1 MEILK
6 KILLLAALINPL
18 GAIPFFISITEHQSP
33 KERQRITALVAI
45 TVCIVI
51 AASAL
56 IGRYIIEFFNISIAS
71 LQVGGGLVVLLM
83 ALGMVRAETG
93 GVRNT
98 PEEMVEAG
106 TKSVVAVVPLGIPIL
121 TGPVTISTVIVYAT
135 QAQNWYERLGLVFCG
150 IVLGLLVWIALRLAE
165 PVSQL
170 LGRTGINIATRLSGL
185 LLAAMSVEFI
195 AAGLSSLFP
204 VLQGLGK

>member
-1 MEILK
+1 
-6 KILLLAALINPL
+6 
-18 GAIPFFISITEHQSP
+18 
-33 KERQRITALVAI
+33 
-45 TVCIVI
+45 
-51 AASAL
+51 
-56 IGRYIIEFFNISIAS
+56 
-71 LQVGGGLVVLLM
+71 
-83 ALGMVRAETG
+83 MVRAETG

-106 TKSVVAVVPLGIPIL
+106 TKSIVAVVPLGIPIL

-135 QAQNWYERLGLVFCG
+135 QAQNWYERLGLVVCG

-204 VLQGLGK
+204 GLQGLAQ

>member
-18 GAIPFFISITEHQSP
+18 GAIPFFISMTEHQSI
-33 KERQRITALVAI
+33 KERRRIAASVAT

-135 QAQNWYERLGLVFCG
+135 QAQNWYERLGLVVCG

-204 VLQGLGK
+204 GLNGFGQ

>member
-18 GAIPFFISITEHQSP
+18 GAIPFFISMTEHQSI
-33 KERQRITALVAI
+33 KERRRIAASVAV

-83 ALGMVRAETG
+83 AL
-93 GVRNT
+93 
-98 PEEMVEAG
+98 
-106 TKSVVAVVPLGIPIL
+106 
-121 TGPVTISTVIVYAT
+121 
-135 QAQNWYERLGLVFCG
+135 
-150 IVLGLLVWIALRLAE
+150 
-165 PVSQL
+165 
-170 LGRTGINIATRLSGL
+170 
-185 LLAAMSVEFI
+185 
-195 AAGLSSLFP
+195 
-204 VLQGLGK
+204 